1 MANYRGGRINE
12 EVKREVSNIIQN
24 EIKDPRLTAMVS
36 VTDVKVTRD
45 LRYAKVFV
53 SIFGKNDEEK
63 NNTFVALKNA
73 SGYIRKEIGQ
83 RINLRYGQMGC
94 TCSARDS
101 DDGTTGILVPVRSS
115 QPGQCRN
122 KIDTSV
128 IRHGISQLLRDSGTL
143 YQT

>member
-83 RINLRYGQMGC
+83 RINLRYNTQIIFELD
-94 TCSARDS
+94 DS
-101 DDGTTGILVPVRSS
+101 INYGMHIEELIQRVKD
-115 QPGQCRN
+115 
-122 KIDTSV
+122 K
-128 IRHGISQLLRDSGTL
+128 
-143 YQT
+143 

>member
-83 RINLRYGQMGC
+83 RNNLRYNPQIIFELD
-94 TCSARDS
+94 DS
-101 DDGTTGILVPVRSS
+101 INYGMHIEELIQRVKD
-115 QPGQCRN
+115 
-122 KIDTSV
+122 K
-128 IRHGISQLLRDSGTL
+128 
-143 YQT
+143 

>member
-1 MANYRGGRINE
+1 MAIYRGGRINE

-83 RINLRYGQMGC
+83 RINLRYNPQIIFELD
-94 TCSARDS
+94 DS
-101 DDGTTGILVPVRSS
+101 INYGMHIEELIQRVKD
-115 QPGQCRN
+115 
-122 KIDTSV
+122 K
-128 IRHGISQLLRDSGTL
+128 
-143 YQT
+143 

>member
-53 SIFGKNDEEK
+53 SLFGKNDEEK

-83 RINLRYGQMGC
+83 RINLRYNPQIIFELD
-94 TCSARDS
+94 DS
-101 DDGTTGILVPVRSS
+101 INYGMHIEELIQRVKD
-115 QPGQCRN
+115 
-122 KIDTSV
+122 K
-128 IRHGISQLLRDSGTL
+128 
-143 YQT
+143 